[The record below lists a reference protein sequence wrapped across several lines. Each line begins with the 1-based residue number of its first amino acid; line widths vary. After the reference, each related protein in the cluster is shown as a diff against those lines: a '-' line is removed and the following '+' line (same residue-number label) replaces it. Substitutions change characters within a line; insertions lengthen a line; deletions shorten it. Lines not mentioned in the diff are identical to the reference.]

1 MKVNKV
7 ELRIIDLSDILQV
20 VGEDKV
26 EFLEKKFS
34 WGDCLYSLVELEEV
48 FEAFPRDLADG
59 LWDALY
65 AANGDELRA
74 DNIAVDLNA

>member
-1 MKVNKV
+1 MKVNK
-7 ELRIIDLSDILQV
+7 
-20 VGEDKV
+20 
-26 EFLEKKFS
+26 
-34 WGDCLYSLVELEEV
+34 VELEEV

>member
-1 MKVNKV
+1 V
-7 ELRIIDLSDILQV
+7 ELRILDLSDILDV

-26 EFLEKKFS
+26 ELLEKKFS
-34 WGDCLYSLVELEEV
+34 WGDCLYSLVEIQEV

-65 AANGDELRA
+65 ATNGDEFQALGVL
-74 DNIAVDLNA
+74 VDLNG